1 MKILNFADKVI
12 EYSFYLLFFLVP
24 LVFSSKTSEL
34 FELNKMWLTF
44 ALVILITSSWIAKM
58 VVLKKFYLQKT
69 PLDIPILLFLIS
81 QIISTINSLD
91 SYTSLWGYYSRF
103 NGGLLSIFSYVILYY
118 AFVSNFDL
126 KTKTKELVKRI
137 ILITLAS
144 GAIVALWGLPS
155 HFGYDPTCL
164 IFRQTFDVSCWTSD
178 FQPKVRIFST
188 LGQPDWLGA
197 YLAILAPISIAFAL
211 SKNLK
216 KIIIFSLL
224 SFIFYIDILF
234 TKSRATLIA
243 FWGSMAF
250 FAGSFYLLEVRKKV
264 KNIKFKALWP
274 HVRLLTAVLVLLFVS
289 TFVISSPIQLKTDR
303 QTPQSQ
309 NQTPGTFSTGGG
321 GTESG
326 KIRLLVWGGAF
337 NIWRHYPIFGSGVET
352 FAFAYYKYRPV
363 AHNLTSEWNYLYNK
377 AHNEYLNYLATTGIF
392 GFGTY
397 LAMIGFFLYKT
408 FNILKKKRFDS
419 LIFALLA
426 GYISILVGNFF
437 GFSVVIVNIYF
448 FLIPAFVLILSEGIK
463 SKEIFVYNFGES
475 QQGENLSL
483 LQKLDIFVVCLIAFY
498 LLFGLFNFWLAD
510 QAYALGSN
518 LSRSGQY
525 DKAFTALEDAVS
537 KTNFEPTFKDE
548 LASNDSILA
557 VSILSSLPQDPKK
570 ASQEATLAEAL
581 AKEAIVATTEV
592 TGEHPNNVVFWKTK
606 TRVFYTLSQADP
618 KYLKLAI
625 DAIKKAQELAPT
637 DANVSYN
644 LGLLYGQQGDIKK
657 AIETLNQTVKL
668 KPNYTTAY
676 YALGLFYR
684 ELATN
689 NRGAVI
695 NQDMEQKAEEQMN
708 IILKIDPNNT
718 DAKEALKLWSG
729 TKF

>member
-24 LVFSSKTSEL
+24 LVFSSRTSEL

-44 ALVILITSSWIAKM
+44 ALVILVTSAWVTKM
-58 VVLKKFYLQKT
+58 VVSKKFYLQKT
-69 PLDIPILLFLIS
+69 PLDLPILLFLIS
-81 QIISTINSLD
+81 QIISTIFSLD
-91 SYTSLWGYYSRF
+91 TYTSLWGYYSRF
-103 NGGLLSIFSYVILYY
+103 NGGLLSIFSYIILYY

-126 KTKTKELVKRI
+126 KTRLRELIRR
-137 ILITLAS
+137 LIFISLAS

-178 FQPKVRIFST
+178 FQPKIRIFST

-197 YLAILAPISIAFAL
+197 YLAILTPISIALAL

-243 FWGSMAF
+243 FWVSMVF
-250 FAGSFYLLEVRKKV
+250 FTGSFYFLEVRKKV
-264 KNIKFKALWP
+264 KNIKLKTLWP
-274 HVRLLTAVLVLLFVS
+274 HIRLLTAILALFIVS
-289 TFVISSPIQLKTDR
+289 TFIISSPIQLKIGK
-303 QTPQSQ
+303 QAPQSQ
-309 NQTPGTFSTGGG
+309 NQTAGTFSTGGG

-326 KIRLLVWGGAF
+326 KIRLLVWGGAL
-337 NIWRHYPIFGSGVET
+337 NIWRHYPIVGSGVET

-363 AHNLTSEWNYLYNK
+363 EHNLTSEWNYLYNK
-377 AHNEYLNYLATTGIF
+377 AHNEYLNYLATTGIL

-397 LAMIGFFLYKT
+397 LTLIGFFLYKT
-408 FNILKKKRFDS
+408 FNILKKKKFNS
-419 LIFALLA
+419 IIFALLA

-448 FLIPAFVLILSEGIK
+448 FLIPAFVFILLEGIK
-463 SKEIFVYNFGES
+463 GKEIFAYNFGKFQEDK
-475 QQGENLSL
+475 NLSL
-483 LQKLDIFVVCLIAFY
+483 LQKLDIFVVCLVTFY
-498 LLFGLFNFWLAD
+498 LLFGLLNFWLAD
-510 QAYALGSN
+510 QAYALGAN

-525 DKAFTALEDAVS
+525 DKAFSALEDSVS
-537 KTNFEPTFKDE
+537 KANFEPTFKDE
-548 LASNDSILA
+548 LASNNSILA
-557 VSILSSLPQDPKK
+557 VSFFSSLPQDPKK
-570 ASQEATLAEAL
+570 ASQEATLAQEI

-592 TGEHPNNVVFWKTK
+592 TGEHSNNVVFWKTK
-606 TRVFYTLSQADP
+606 TRVFYTLSQTDP
-618 KYLKLAI
+618 KYLKFAI

-657 AIETLNQTVKL
+657 AVEVLNQTVKL

-689 NRGAVI
+689 NRGTVV
-695 NQDMEQKAEEQMN
+695 NLDMEQKAEEQMN
-708 IILKIDPNNT
+708 IILKIDPNNQ
-718 DAKEALKLWSG
+718 DAKAALKLWSG